1 VEDVMRIGW
10 TGLSAF
16 LAAMAIVWAATITSE
31 GQAPAAGRAQGA
43 APQTATPAGA
53 RQTPAQPRPAA
64 AAQGG
69 RTEDGRPNL
78 NGIWQAINT
87 ANWDIEAHHAEA
99 GPHNDIM
106 GAWGSEPAGMGIVEG
121 GAIPYKPEALKK
133 KQENFKNRMVAK
145 ITNDPH
151 RFDTG
156 DPELEC
162 FRPGVPRA
170 NYMPFPFQIFQNK
183 DQILMV
189 YEYKGAM
196 RTVFMDKHQDAP
208 VDSWMGWSN
217 GRWEGDT
224 LVIDVTGF
232 NGHQWLD
239 RAGNFL
245 SDTAHVVERW
255 TPRGRD
261 HMMYEAT
268 IEDPATFTRP
278 FKISFPVYRR
288 LEPNIQLL
296 EFNCVP
302 FVEEMLYTPLGLYN
316 PPNRSS
322 R

>member
-1 VEDVMRIGW
+1 MMRMRW
-10 TGLSAF
+10 TAVSTLVAA
-16 LAAMAIVWAATITSE
+16 LAVAWAASIQ
-31 GQAPAAGRAQGA
+31 GQAPAAS
-43 APQTATPAGA
+43 APAA
-53 RQTPAQPRPAA
+53 RQAPAAPRPAA
-64 AAQGG
+64 APAARPAAGA

-78 NGIWQAINT
+78 NGIWQAVNT
-87 ANWDIEAHHAEA
+87 ANWDIEAHHADA
-99 GPHNDIM
+99 GQQNNIM
-106 GAWGSEPAGMGIVEG
+106 GAWGAEPPGMGIVEG
-121 GAIPYKPEALKK
+121 GTIPYKPDALKK
-133 KQENFKNRMVAK
+133 KQDNFKNRMLVK
-145 ITNDPH
+145 VSNDPH

-156 DPELEC
+156 DTELQC
-162 FRPGVPRA
+162 YRPGVPRA

-183 DQILMV
+183 EQILMV

-239 RAGNFL
+239 RAGHFFC
-245 SDTAHVVERW
+245 DTARVVGRW
-255 TPRGRD
+255 TPRGRGR
-261 HMMYEAT
+261 MMYAAT
-268 IEDPATFTRP
+268 IEDPTVYTRP
-278 FKISFPVYRR
+278 WKISFPVYRR
-288 LEPNIQLL
+288 LEANAQLL

-302 FVEEMLYTPLGLYN
+302 FVEEMMYTPLGLYN

>member
-1 VEDVMRIGW
+1 MRMRW
-10 TGLSAF
+10 TGVSVLVAGV
-16 LAAMAIVWAATITSE
+16 AVVWAASIQ
-31 GQAPAAGRAQGA
+31 GQAPTAARQAPPAARQAPPAARQA
-43 APQTATPAGA
+43 APAGPA
-53 RQTPAQPRPAA
+53 RQAA
-64 AAQGG
+64 SAA
-69 RTEDGRPNL
+69 RTEDGHPNL
-78 NGIWQAINT
+78 NGIWQAINS
-87 ANWDIEAHHAEA
+87 ANWDIEAHNAEA
-99 GPHNDIM
+99 GPHPEIL
-106 GAWGSEPAGMGIVEG
+106 GAWGAEPGGMGIVEG
-121 GAIPYKPEALKK
+121 GTIPYKPEALKK
-133 KQENFKNRMVAK
+133 KQDNYKNRMLVK
-145 ITNDPH
+145 VTNDPH

-156 DPELEC
+156 DTELQC
-162 FRPGVPRA
+162 YRPGVPRA
-170 NYMPFPFQIFQNK
+170 NYMPFPFQIFQNR

-268 IEDPATFTRP
+268 IEDPAVYTRP
-278 FKISFPVYRR
+278 WKISFPIYRR
-288 LEPNIQLL
+288 LEPNAQLV

-302 FVEEMLYTPLGLYN
+302 FVEEMMYTPLGLYN

>member
-1 VEDVMRIGW
+1 MRMRW
-10 TGLSAF
+10 TAVSILVAA
-16 LAAMAIVWAATITSE
+16 LAVAWAASIQ
-31 GQAPAAGRAQGA
+31 GQAPAAAPGARPAAQA
-43 APQTATPAGA
+43 AP
-53 RQTPAQPRPAA
+53 RQAAPAQPAAARPAA
-64 AAQGG
+64 GLP
-69 RTEDGRPNL
+69 RTDDGKPNL
-78 NGIWQAINT
+78 NGIWQSINS
-87 ANWDIEAHHAEA
+87 ANWDVEAHNAEA

-106 GAWGSEPAGMGIVEG
+106 GAWGAEPAGMGIVEG
-121 GAIPYKPEALKK
+121 GTIPYKPEALKK
-133 KQENFKNRMVAK
+133 KQDNFKNRMLVK
-145 ITNDPH
+145 VTNDPH

-156 DPELEC
+156 DTELQC

-170 NYMPFPFQIFQNK
+170 NYMPFPFQIFQNR

-189 YEYKGAM
+189 YEYKGSM

-239 RAGNFL
+239 RAGNFF

-255 TPRGRD
+255 TPKGRD
-261 HMMYEAT
+261 HMLYEAT
-268 IEDPATFTRP
+268 IEDPPVYTRP
-278 FKISFPVYRR
+278 WKIGFPIYLP
-288 LEPNIQLL
+288 LEASAQLL
-296 EFNCVP
+296 VFNCGP
-302 FVEEMLYTPLGLYN
+302 FVEEMIVTPLGLYN

>member
-1 VEDVMRIGW
+1 MRIKW
-10 TGLSAF
+10 TAVSAVV
-16 LAAMAIVWAATITSE
+16 AAAAVVWMASMTGEGQAPPAA
-31 GQAPAAGRAQGA
+31 GQAPAA
-43 APQTATPAGA
+43 ATPAPG
-53 RQTPAQPRPAA
+53 RQAQAAPRPAPAA
-64 AAQGG
+64 AA
-69 RTEDGRPNL
+69 RTDDGKPNL
-78 NGIWQAINT
+78 KGIWQAMNT
-87 ANWDIEAHHAEA
+87 ANWDVEAHHADA
-99 GPHNDIM
+99 GPHPEIM
-106 GAWGSEPAGMGIVEG
+106 GAWGAQPAGMGIVEG

-133 KQENFKNRMVAK
+133 KQDNFKNRMLVK

-151 RFDTG
+151 RFDTA

-170 NYMPFPFQIFQNK
+170 NYMPFPFQIFQNR

-261 HMMYEAT
+261 NMMYEAT
-268 IEDPATFTRP
+268 IEDPNVFTRP
-278 FKISFPVYRR
+278 WKISFPIYRR
-288 LEPNIQLL
+288 LEPNVQLL

-302 FVEEMLYTPLGLYN
+302 FVEEMIYTPLGLYN